1 MTATLDIVSAKID
14 TLTDMVAAL
23 QKQGPAPG
31 SAPPTD
37 PAAAAVAAFVAEF
50 TPLDP
55 AAFQAK
61 YDVAFQ
67 SKLPS
72 LGATPLPDAVK
83 AYAQNGYNA
92 DGNYVGGPTC
102 AAGQDASPEAVAAQA
117 VNENANH
124 LATYLTGNGET
135 DAYVAVVLAKMGMV
149 LSYNKWR
156 EFCTGPTPARWKK
169 IDFNTFV
176 AGIRGGPP
184 SGG

>member
-61 YDVAFQ
+61 YGVPFQ
-67 SKLPS
+67 SKLPGRS
-72 LGATPLPDAVK
+72 
-83 AYAQNGYNA
+83 
-92 DGNYVGGPTC
+92 
-102 AAGQDASPEAVAAQA
+102 
-117 VNENANH
+117 
-124 LATYLTGNGET
+124 
-135 DAYVAVVLAKMGMV
+135 
-149 LSYNKWR
+149 
-156 EFCTGPTPARWKK
+156 ARRPRRK
-169 IDFNTFV
+169 
-176 AGIRGGPP
+176 R
-184 SGG
+184 